1 MTRKP
6 TTDEEREK
14 FLLKLRSLPREPE
27 WTKKDGTKVRID
39 KMEDSH
45 LDNTI
50 LLLERGI
57 ASQQY
62 WLAIL
67 RAEYER
73 RTGVPADGRKRP
85 AALRRKQRE
94 KLERQINNISDTLQ
108 VARPEPEKA
117 PSRFAELDL
126 DGRDEV

>member
-1 MTRKP
+1 M
-6 TTDEEREK
+6 
-14 FLLKLRSLPREPE
+14 PE
-27 WTKKDGTKVRID
+27 WTKKDSTKVRID
-39 KMEDSH
+39 RMEDSH

-50 LLLERGI
+50 MLLERGI

-73 RTGVPADGRKRP
+73 RTGVPVDGRKRP

-94 KLERQINNISDTLQ
+94 KLEQQIDNISNTLQ

-117 PSRFAELDL
+117 SSRFSELDL
-126 DGRDEV
+126 EEA

>member
-1 MTRKP
+1 MTDK
-6 TTDEEREK
+6 
-14 FLLKLRSLPREPE
+14 
-27 WTKKDGTKVRID
+27 WTKKDGTKVRVD
-39 KMEDSH
+39 RMEDSH

-50 LLLERGI
+50 MLLERGI

-62 WLAIL
+62 WLSIL

-94 KLERQINNISDTLQ
+94 KLAQQIDEISDNLQ
-108 VARPEPEKA
+108 IARPEPEKA
-117 PSRFAELDL
+117 PSRFSELDL
-126 DGRDEV
+126 EGT